1 MTPTLALLALAAAA
15 LPDSTGAQGYTM
27 IRVPSGSF
35 DRGCTTGQAGFCH
48 KGEKPVHKV
57 TFTHD
62 LWVGRTEVTQGLYAA
77 VMGSSPHRFEGC
89 GDACPVESVSW
100 FDAVV
105 FANSLSEREGLEP
118 CYQIDG
124 TTVEWGK
131 GVACTGYRLPT
142 EAEWEYLARAGEDR
156 PYSHTDDVD
165 AAGWTVAN
173 AKGRPHPVG
182 EKVPN
187 AWGIYDTVGN
197 VWEWTWD
204 WPAKYRRKALIDPI
218 GPLEPPKK
226 DPRRVL
232 RGGSW
237 VMFTTVA
244 TVATR
249 NGHAPDRAD
258 SNTGLRL
265 VRTAGE

>member
-1 MTPTLALLALAAAA
+1 MIPTLALLGLAAATA
-15 LPDSTGAQGYTM
+15 PDSTGPHGYTM
-27 IRVPSGSF
+27 VRVPAGRVSL
-35 DRGCTTGQAGFCH
+35 GCTKGQAGFCH
-48 KGEKPVHKV
+48 KGEKPVHSV
-57 TFTHD
+57 TFSRD
-62 LWVGRTEVTQGLYAA
+62 LWVGRTEVTQGLYTE

-89 GDACPVESVSW
+89 GDSCPVESVSW
-100 FDAVV
+100 TDAVV
-105 FANSLSEREGLEP
+105 FANTLSEREGVES

-124 TTVEWGK
+124 DTVTWPR
-131 GVACTGYRLPT
+131 GVECTGYRLPT
-142 EAEWEYLARAGEDR
+142 EAEWEYFARAGEDR
-156 PYSHTDDVD
+156 PYGQTDDVS

-182 EKVPN
+182 EKLPN

-204 WPAKYRRKALIDPI
+204 WQAKYRRKALVDPT
-218 GPLEPPKK
+218 GPLDPPKK

-237 VMFTTVA
+237 VMFTSVA

-249 NGHAPDRAD
+249 NGHSPSRAD
-258 SNTGLRL
+258 SNIGLRL
-265 VRTAGE
+265 VRTIAE